1 VSTDIKQVPV
11 RILGKEF
18 VVGCR
23 ADEVDE
29 LTESARLLDRKMREV
44 RDAGKVI
51 GTERIAVMAALNMAH
66 ELVRRDQ
73 APPSTV
79 DPLIEERL
87 RGLQERIDAV
97 LAEEDRQL
105 KI

>member
-1 VSTDIKQVPV
+1 VSGEVKQVPV

-18 VVGCR
+18 VVACR
-23 ADEVDE
+23 AEEVEE
-29 LTESARLLDRKMREV
+29 LTESARLLDRKMREI

-66 ELVRRDQ
+66 EVVRREH
-73 APPSTV
+73 APRTTMSSAAQ
-79 DPLIEERL
+79 ERL
-87 RGLQERIDAV
+87 RALQERIDAV
-97 LAEEDRQL
+97 LVEENQQF